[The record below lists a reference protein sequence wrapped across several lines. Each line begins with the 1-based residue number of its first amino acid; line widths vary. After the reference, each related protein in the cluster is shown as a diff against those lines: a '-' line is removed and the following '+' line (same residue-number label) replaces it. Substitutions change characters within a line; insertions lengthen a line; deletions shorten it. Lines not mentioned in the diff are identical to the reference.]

1 MVVFNLFSQVQNMEK
16 DLEKIPHFSLLAA
29 AFVTYLSAAPED
41 IRRRAMDQWKS
52 MLGIRHFELKRFL
65 SSEREML
72 HWRSGIGKIDNV
84 VLII

>member
-1 MVVFNLFSQVQNMEK
+1 MEK

-41 IRRRAMDQWKS
+41 IRRRAMDQWRS
-52 MLGIRHFELKRFL
+52 MLGIKNFELKRFL

-72 HWRSGIGKIDNV
+72 HWRSGLQKSSEEPQKCGSALAGSI
-84 VLII
+84 VLPN

>member
-1 MVVFNLFSQVQNMEK
+1 MMNEQRVWWYWLK
-16 DLEKIPHFSLLAA
+16 AA

-52 MLGIRHFELKRFL
+52 MLAIRNFELKRFL

-72 HWRSGIGKIDNV
+72 HWRSGDAYEWAQ
-84 VLII
+84 